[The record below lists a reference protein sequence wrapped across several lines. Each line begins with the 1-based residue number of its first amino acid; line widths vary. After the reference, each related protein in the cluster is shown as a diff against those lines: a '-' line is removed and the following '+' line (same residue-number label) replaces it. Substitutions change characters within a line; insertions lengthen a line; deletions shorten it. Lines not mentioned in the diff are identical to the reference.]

1 MLRGGPP
8 PKAALRPRSAVPRGA
23 APPVPEAKP
32 IASLLASYA
41 SNCQP
46 HENIPQPLPHL
57 VTPFPHHGVAW
68 LQGETVKLRAELAA
82 ERQLRHQRM
91 TEDMSVAREHALVN
105 ELRDRDVALAKA
117 RESLRGLQAKLEA
130 RNVEAG
136 AAEAALRAML
146 ERQMCE
152 SSNARA
158 SEATLRATLDRQLV
172 NTRAG
177 EEALRAELD
186 TASKLSALRSEGS
199 GGDGLKR
206 QADDVRPF
214 PHRQRAT
221 AESGEV
227 ASEEQL
233 LRLEVARL
241 REASLCAEE
250 RREVARTAQVTL
262 LDGTPAVAATEPGQ
276 PMQGL
281 TGSTSGGTA
290 VQELGS
296 GTSGVSGS
304 ATVAETSLVS
314 AVDAQ
319 LKAALERVATLEASL
334 MAAEARARA
343 AEVRSSEAEAA
354 SAKSDQWREE
364 ADRRLQQALGERD
377 VAREQAES
385 FAAFAPGMLR
395 EHASAL
401 EERLRLGR
409 VHRVALGKLEAG

>member
-1 MLRGGPP
+1 MPMLRGGPP
-8 PKAALRPRSAVPRGA
+8 PKAALRPRSAVPRST
-23 APPVPEAKP
+23 PPAPEAKP

-46 HENIPQPLPHL
+46 HEYIPQPVPHL

-377 VAREQAES
+377 VARE
-385 FAAFAPGMLR
+385 
-395 EHASAL
+395 
-401 EERLRLGR
+401 
-409 VHRVALGKLEAG
+409 